1 MRQLTVL
8 ALALVVVPGVA
19 VAQDVVSA
27 DSVLVPG
34 ARIRVVSPWIP
45 SERITGTIALAKS
58 DTVVVDTADTFAQ
71 TRLFNPEPVLVDKFR
86 KVKLP
91 VARVQTVE
99 VSMGRSRWMGALRG
113 AALGA
118 LAAGAYVGLTSVNGR
133 QRPSWGDFASGA
145 MSGVP
150 IGISLGAPVGWV
162 YTRERWRT
170 VAIQPTGDSQDSY
183 AGRR

>member
-1 MRQLTVL
+1 MRQLKVL
-8 ALALVVVPGVA
+8 ALALVALPAVATAQEVVP
-19 VAQDVVSA
+19 A
-27 DSVLVPG
+27 DSILIPG
-34 ARIRVVSPWIP
+34 ARIRVASPWIP
-45 SERITGTIALAKS
+45 SERITGTIAIARQ

-71 TRLFNPEPVLVDKFR
+71 QRLFNPAPVLVDRFR

-91 VARVQTVE
+91 VSRVQTVE

-118 LAAGAYVGLTSVNGR
+118 LAAGAYVGLTSINGR

-145 MSGVP
+145 VSGIP
-150 IGISLGAPVGWV
+150 IGMSIGAPIGWV

-170 VAIQPTGDSQDSY
+170 VALQPTDGSQDNY

>member
-1 MRQLTVL
+1 MRQLKVL
-8 ALALVVVPGVA
+8 ALALVALPGVV
-19 VAQDVVSA
+19 VAQDVVPA
-27 DSVLVPG
+27 DSVLIPG

-45 SERITGTIALAKS
+45 SERITGTIATARE
-58 DTVVVDTADTFAQ
+58 DTVVVDTADTFAEQ
-71 TRLFNPEPVLVDKFR
+71 RLFNPAPVLVDKFR

-91 VARVQTVE
+91 VSRVQTVE
-99 VSMGRSRWMGALRG
+99 ISMGRSRWMGAFRG

-118 LAAGAYVGLTSVNGR
+118 LAASAYVGLASINGR

-145 MSGVP
+145 MSGIP

-170 VAIQPTGDSQDSY
+170 VAVQQPGDQQGTY

>member
-1 MRQLTVL
+1 MRQLKVL
-8 ALALVVVPGVA
+8 ALALVAVPGVA

-34 ARIRVVSPWIP
+34 ARIRVISPWIP

-58 DTVVVDTADTFAQ
+58 DTVIVDTADTFAE
-71 TRLFNPEPVLVDKFR
+71 TRLFNPTPVLVDKFR

-91 VARVQTVE
+91 VSRVQTVE

-113 AALGA
+113 AAIGA
-118 LAAGAYVGLTSVNGR
+118 LAAGAYVGLSAVNGR
-133 QRPSWGDFASGA
+133 QKPSWGEFASGA
-145 MSGVP
+145 LSGVP
-150 IGISLGAPVGWV
+150 IGMSLGAPVGWV

-170 VAIQPTGDSQDSY
+170 VAIQKTDDSESTF